1 MGFFDRL
8 SNGWT
13 LAINSFKVLK
23 ENKQLIIFPFL
34 SGLSLVLI
42 MGSFVLAFLGV
53 NGWAFDSIEE
63 PGNIATYL
71 LMLLFYVVN
80 YFVVVFFNMALI
92 HCTRL
97 YFRGQEVSVNAGL
110 RFSLSRVGSI
120 FSWALLAG
128 TIGTI
133 LRIIQEESGLIG
145 KIITGILGVVWSIAT
160 FFVVPVIAYENLGPI
175 AAFKRSAQM
184 MRQKWGESLGATFS
198 FGLIQFIAIIL
209 LMIPCFFVGAAIH
222 PVAGV
227 ALTILG
233 GFLIAAVFSAA
244 QTIFVSA
251 VYHNIAD
258 EPVKHFNQQMIDNLF
273 QKK

>member
-1 MGFFDRL
+1 MSFFDRL

-13 LAINSFKVLK
+13 LAMNSFKVLK

-42 MGSFVLAFLGV
+42 MGSFVLVFLGV
-53 NGWAFDSIEE
+53 NGWAFDNIEE
-63 PGNIATYL
+63 PGNIGTYL
-71 LMLLFYVVN
+71 LMFLFYVVN

-97 YFRGQEVSVNAGL
+97 YFRGEEVSVDAGL
-110 RFSLSRVGSI
+110 RFSLSRVGTI
-120 FSWALLAG
+120 FSWALFAG

-145 KIITGILGVVWSIAT
+145 KIITAIIGVVWSIAT

-209 LMIPCFFVGAAIH
+209 LMIPCFFLGATIH

-227 ALTILG
+227 ALAILG
-233 GFLIAAVFSAA
+233 GFLISAVFSAA

-251 VYHNIAD
+251 VYHNITD
-258 EPVKHFNQQMIDNLF
+258 EPVKHFNQKMIDDLF